1 MPYTDAVTDQDGVAA
16 WFAERLSEQRAAHQ
30 GAVLRTWAEVVL
42 RRLPQGP
49 VALLAMST
57 EGCALAAVVAARRE
71 SKTSWER
78 LSLMRPHPKGQGARV
93 LVEPARLAPGM
104 VEALGELLPEASIID
119 AVALEPALASAA

>member
-1 MPYTDAVTDQDGVAA
+1 
-16 WFAERLSEQRAAHQ
+16 
-30 GAVLRTWAEVVL
+30 
-42 RRLPQGP
+42 
-49 VALLAMST
+49 MST